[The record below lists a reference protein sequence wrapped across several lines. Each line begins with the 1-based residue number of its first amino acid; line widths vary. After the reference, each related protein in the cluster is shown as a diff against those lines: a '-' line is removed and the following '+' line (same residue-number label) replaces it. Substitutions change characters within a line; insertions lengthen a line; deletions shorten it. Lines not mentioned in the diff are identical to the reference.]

1 MQQGAYIGS
10 SVVITGE
17 ISSREPLTIS
27 GRVEG
32 IIDGDGHVITV
43 EAGAQ
48 VTADITASSIVIG
61 GSVKGAL
68 TAAERIAIRSGAEVD
83 GDLKAPRIAIDEG
96 AIVTGKVE
104 IAGTRKLDLARAS

>member
-10 SVVITGE
+10 SVVIKGE

-27 GRVEG
+27 GRVDG
-32 IIDGDGHVITV
+32 TIDGDGHVITV

-48 VTADITASSIVIG
+48 VTADIVASAIVIG
-61 GSVKGAL
+61 GSVKGSL
-68 TAAERIAIRSGAEVD
+68 EAAERIAIRSGAEVN

-96 AIVTGKVE
+96 AVVCGKVE
-104 IAGTRKLDLARAS
+104 IAGTRKIDLVRAS